1 MVAVE
6 VFSILA
12 SSAGILGFIFGIKC
26 YIILLR
32 TERNILYGFRDK
44 TRSMYNE
51 PSED

>member
-12 SSAGILGFIFGIKC
+12 SSAGILGFIFGPKC

-32 TERNILYGFRDK
+32 PERNTLYGFRNK
-44 TRSMYNE
+44 THSMYNE
-51 PSED
+51 GSES